1 MNLTGTWLRII
12 GAAILLI
19 AVQFAPVAAKAHV
32 GHGQS
37 PDGHHLQGHHHQAHG
52 HQGHHHHGHGGG
64 AASAHAVSSG
74 DTAPANRAV
83 LADPAARTEATAQ
96 NIPDA
101 PSSVADACVMG
112 CCGSA
117 GCCGAALT
125 AVSPSLPP
133 KACSLRIGF
142 ARLASVRGV
151 DPQGLRKPP
160 RPLA

>member
-1 MNLTGTWLRII
+1 MTSTGTLLRIF

-19 AVQFAPVAAKAHV
+19 AVQFASVAARAHT
-32 GHGQS
+32 GHV
-37 PDGHHLQGHHHQAHG
+37 PDGHHLQVHHIQEHHL
-52 HQGHHHHGHGGG
+52 QGLGT
-64 AASAHAVSSG
+64 AAAPAL
-74 DTAPANRAV
+74 DQTAPANRAALDESV
-83 LADPAARTEATAQ
+83 AQAQATAQ
-96 NIPDA
+96 NTPGA
-101 PSSVADACVMG
+101 LPSAADACVMG
-112 CCGSA
+112 CCGYT

-142 ARLASVRGV
+142 ARLVSVGGT